1 MATKTV
7 VQLVDDLTEEP
18 ADTTVQFGIDGREYE
33 LDLTDAN
40 AQELRDLFARY
51 IPVARKVGARRTA
64 KPTAAPKPFSGFDPA
79 AVRAWAAGNGITVNT
94 RGRIKSEV
102 IEAYRAA
109 GN

>member
-7 VQLVDDLTEEP
+7 VHLVDDLTEEP
-18 ADTTVQFGIDGREYE
+18 ADTTVHFGIDGREYE

-40 AQELRDLFARY
+40 AQELRNLLARY
-51 IPVARKVGARRTA
+51 IPVARKVGAQRTPRPA
-64 KPTAAPKPFSGFDPA
+64 AAPKPFSGFDPA
-79 AVRAWAAGNGITVNT
+79 AVRAWAAGNGMTVNA

-109 GN
+109 

>member
-7 VQLVDDLTEEP
+7 VHLVDDLTEEP

-33 LDLTDAN
+33 LDLTDTN
-40 AQELRDLFARY
+40 AQELRNLFARY

-64 KPTAAPKPFSGFDPA
+64 KPAAAPKPFSGFDPA
-79 AVRAWAAGNGITVNT
+79 AVRAWAAGNGMTVNA
-94 RGRIKSEV
+94 RGRIKSDV

>member
-7 VQLVDDLTEEP
+7 VHLVDDLTGEP
-18 ADTTVQFGIDGREYE
+18 ADTTVKFGIDGREYE

-51 IPVARKVGARRTA
+51 IAVARKVGAR
-64 KPTAAPKPFSGFDPA
+64 PTTRPAAVPKPFSGFDPA
-79 AVRAWAAGNGITVNT
+79 AVRAWAAGNGITVNA

-102 IEAYRAA
+102 IEAYRVA